1 MSRPTQDAE
10 AFYNTATQYASL
22 AEQAAYGT
30 TDKTGGLLAM
40 AVNHLAKGLQRTNT
54 GLRAT
59 YMLLEEIK
67 NSLQRQGVSRS
78 G

>member
-1 MSRPTQDAE
+1 MAKPTEE
-10 AFYNTATQYASL
+10 AASNYDMAAQLASL

-30 TDKTGGLLAM
+30 TNRTGGMLAK
-40 AVNHLAKGLQRTNT
+40 AVYHMIKGLQHTNT

-67 NSLQRQGVSRS
+67 KSLDRPGR
-78 G
+78 